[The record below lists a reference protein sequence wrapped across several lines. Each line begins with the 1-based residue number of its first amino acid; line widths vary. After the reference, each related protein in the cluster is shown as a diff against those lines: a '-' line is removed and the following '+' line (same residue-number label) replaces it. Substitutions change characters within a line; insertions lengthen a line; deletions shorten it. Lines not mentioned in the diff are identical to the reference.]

1 MAIRP
6 FLAMTGAEM
15 RNSPQIPE
23 GICWMAC
30 HFSPYG
36 LGLSNLPPALPPGS
50 LLMVDDI
57 TPIRGHRADII
68 AIQLEQAVD
77 RLGCAGVLLDFQRPD
92 CEAAAGL
99 VAWLVS
105 ALPCPVAV
113 SDLYARELACPVFL
127 SAPPCHVPLKE
138 HAAPWKDREI
148 WLELS
153 TGAEL
158 LTVDQHGCQTEALSC
173 PPDGGGFEDNAHH
186 CHYLTEVREDAAAFT
201 LWRTHKDLAA
211 LLIAAENSGITTA
224 VGLYQELKHFP

>member
-15 RNSPQIPE
+15 RNFPHDSQ

-36 LGLSNLPPALPPGS
+36 LGLSNLPQVLPPGS

-57 TPIRGHRADII
+57 TPIRGHRPDII
-68 AIQLEQAVD
+68 TTQLVEAVN
-77 RLGCAGVLLDFQRPD
+77 RLGCAGVLLDFQRPES
-92 CEAAAGL
+92 EATAAL
-99 VAWLVS
+99 AAQLIA

-113 SDLYARELACPVFL
+113 SDLYARNLDCPVFL
-127 SAPPCHVPLKE
+127 SAPPCHVPTKE
-138 HAAPWKDREI
+138 HFAPWQGREI

-158 LTVDQHGCQTEALSC
+158 LTVDQHGCQTEALPC
-173 PPDGGGFEDNAHH
+173 PPDGGGFEDRALH

-201 LWRTHKDLAA
+201 LWRTHEDLAE
-211 LLIAAENSGITTA
+211 LLKAAENSGVTTA